1 MHGEP
6 QMNIKSIFINNLKF
20 FIIMKKCFFFL
31 ALMSATLLSAK
42 QYCGEVITSN
52 DGEHT
57 ITLTCNKAGEGAY
70 ILTVEGENLNGFGGT
85 FFNPGN
91 TDIRST
97 ITSSSAEKIVCTMTS
112 EPTFYTP
119 LYVMMPGEVVFSW
132 PSDVEWAS
140 CGGGIEDSE
149 APVMVAATLV
159 SNDHKSAVIAVEAT
173 DNNSVFAYVVKY
185 DEKEITCMP
194 VDGEITVN
202 NLTPDTK
209 YSFAVY
215 AKDIAGNVSE
225 NYKTVDVETDSFS
238 YCEVALGHQGNPE
251 FGDANGRC
259 ILTLQKKDDNTITV
273 TLAPNTTAGATKKL
287 DFLYVDPKFGAPITA
302 GEQAESGEGVDN
314 LSVDVVY
321 AEGIPATFSLTIQWS
336 HPAWP
341 GLWSM
346 DLNGVSSTE
355 LCGSTTTIINATDNA
370 ALIRKSIINGQL
382 VLTIDGI
389 NYTAQGQMIK

>member
-1 MHGEP
+1 
-6 QMNIKSIFINNLKF
+6 
-20 FIIMKKCFFFL
+20 MKKVFFFL
-31 ALMSATLLSAK
+31 ALMSATMLSAK

-52 DGEHT
+52 DGTHT

-70 ILTVEGENLNGFGGT
+70 IMTVEGENLNGFGGT

-97 ITSSSAEKIVCTMTS
+97 ITSSSAEKIVCTMAN

-119 LYVMMPGEVVFSW
+119 LYVMMPGEVQFAW
-132 PSDVEWAS
+132 PSDVEWTS

-149 APVMVAATLV
+149 APVMVSATLV

-185 DEKEITCMP
+185 GEAEITCLP
-194 VDGEITVN
+194 VEGEITVN
-202 NLTPDTK
+202 DLTPSTK
-209 YSFAVY
+209 YSLEVY
-215 AKDIAGNVSE
+215 AKDIAGNVSA
-225 NYKTVDVETDSFS
+225 NHMTVDVETEAFS
-238 YCEVALGHQGNPE
+238 YCEVALGHMANPE
-251 FGDANGRC
+251 FGDPSGRC
-259 ILTLQKKDDNTITV
+259 VLTLQKKDANTITV
-273 TLAPNTTAGATKKL
+273 TLAPNTAAGATQKL

-302 GEQAESGEGVDN
+302 GEQAESGEGVDE
-314 LSVDVVY
+314 LSLDVVY

-346 DLNGVSSTE
+346 DLNGISISE
-355 LCGSTTTIINATDNA
+355 LCGGTTTIIDATNNASSV
-370 ALIRKSIINGQL
+370 RKSIINGQL
-382 VLTIDGI
+382 ILTIDGI
-389 NYTAQGQMIK
+389 DYTAQGQMVK